1 MNVMSNENEMSFIV
15 EDEYIYVKQNS
26 LSSEICDEL
35 IRLFENDLSSFVR
48 PGATLNNNNTDIKK
62 TFDLKLNANNN
73 IYDNPM
79 FVELN
84 MNINNYF
91 IIINNR
97 YRHSNNRGIVRLNNA
112 ADTGF
117 QIQKY
122 NRGEGYYKYHHDSAH
137 SINKTQNRMIAFIWY
152 LNTVD
157 EGGETEFF
165 NGRIKIKPEKGKL
178 LLFPATWTYPHR
190 GNMPISGDKYIVTGW
205 LYSDI

>member
-1 MNVMSNENEMSFIV
+1 MSNENEMSFIV

-26 LSSEICDEL
+26 LSSEIREEL

-48 PGATLNNNNTDIKK
+48 PGVTFNNTLSDIKK
-62 TFDLKLNANNN
+62 TFDLALNANNN

-97 YRHSNNRGIVRLNNA
+97 YRHSNNRGIVGLNNA

-122 NRGEGYYKYHHDSAH
+122 NRGEGYYKYHHDSTH

-157 EGGETEFF
+157 EGAE
-165 NGRIKIKPEKGKL
+165 R
-178 LLFPATWTYPHR
+178 
-190 GNMPISGDKYIVTGW
+190 
-205 LYSDI
+205 